1 MKKHNSGA
9 GVGAM
14 LTKTETSSGAEF
26 ISFLQELRS
35 PAFTSFLWLLQ
46 LQFVLRLRMCVL
58 LCPVLNVSYSA
69 CVSHPAFGMSMNGM

>member
-9 GVGAM
+9 EFGAM

-35 PAFTSFLWLLQ
+35 P
-46 LQFVLRLRMCVL
+46 
-58 LCPVLNVSYSA
+58 VLNEWQNLNFIYSGK
-69 CVSHPAFGMSMNGM
+69 CPKGKNHLHNQISF